1 LSKLTQELDFIW
13 ISDDPGWRSQNLQ
26 DDSVKPLD
34 IMNYSVHLSSGPS
47 CLAHSDTDPFLRMT
61 SAWLF
66 SLQCTPIC
74 TLHGN
79 IEDYEVVIFPGNAWI
94 HVDIQEV
101 YFHILLNGTRKYS
114 AKSHQE
120 AQPTSVDTV
129 LCHETLLFYTC
140 GLQYLRSIR
149 AALQAR
155 KSGACAREFSPD
167 SNQHV

>member
-1 LSKLTQELDFIW
+1 
-13 ISDDPGWRSQNLQ
+13 
-26 DDSVKPLD
+26 
-34 IMNYSVHLSSGPS
+34 
-47 CLAHSDTDPFLRMT
+47 
-61 SAWLF
+61 
-66 SLQCTPIC
+66 
-74 TLHGN
+74 LHGN